1 MQKPP
6 GRKNKTDLT
15 LTGLLMEGVSLSLHC
30 TFLHIVHLCEK
41 RLHGFYLGVMMVYGA
56 KES

>member
-1 MQKPP
+1 MSGNPATQESVNRCTA
-6 GRKNKTDLT
+6 G
-15 LTGLLMEGVSLSLHC
+15 
-30 TFLHIVHLCEK
+30 TFLHIMHLCEK